1 LAGGTTAT
9 GRQRQLVAPTS
20 GDSADQ
26 WRRASVSEA
35 GLTLHTKVANVSF
48 EQQLTFDHES

>member
-9 GRQRQLVAPTS
+9 GQRQLVAPTS